1 MTHFI
6 TKIAI
11 AAAITIG
18 ASSVAHAGDSFT
30 ARFDYDASATAS
42 VNLQSFENTAKDV
55 CAAQMA
61 AEGFRPTE
69 GRFQRRNCARQLVKK
84 AVKATKNDALTL
96 VYAENTRQNSGKNLR
111 NKKASVMLAQK

>member
-18 ASSVAHAGDSFT
+18 ATSTAQASDTFT
-30 ARFDYDASATAS
+30 ARFDYDATAS
-42 VNLQSFENTAKDV
+42 AADNLQSFSATAKTV
-55 CAAQMA
+55 CADQMA

-69 GRFQRRNCARQLVKK
+69 GRFQRRKCERNLLKQ
-84 AVKATKNDALTL
+84 AVKATRNDALSL
-96 VYAENTRQNSGKNLR
+96 VYAENTR
-111 NKKASVMLAQK
+111 KAPRSKTPSTLLAQN

>member
-18 ASSVAHAGDSFT
+18 ASSAAHAGDSFT

-42 VNLQSFENTAKDV
+42 ANLQNFEISAKNA

-69 GRFQRRNCARQLVKK
+69 GRFQRRKCERRLLKK
-84 AVKATKNDALTL
+84 AVKAVKNDALSL
-96 VYAENTRQNSGKNLR
+96 VYAENTRKNPR
-111 NKKASVMLAQK
+111 SKTPSVMLAQK